1 MGMDL
6 IHFYVLRF
14 MKLFQKLISAPTI
27 ISLASGFAV
36 NAAEINSKDLSDYSN
51 SNNLVSLSDFKSDTL
66 LPGDWAYDSLKN
78 LTNSS
83 KFNGNSVS
91 RLEAAAELS
100 NLIAG
105 GEGLMNG
112 AAIDRL
118 SDELGSELAIMKGRV
133 DGLESRVNTIEAG
146 SFSETSTAS
155 FKVNM
160 AIGYVDGKGVTATNT
175 DGDEDV
181 QTQYTFDTK
190 IKTSFTGE
198 DELSVAID
206 SGNGLAGN
214 PVDEFGLNNTGDFLK
229 VDGVAYKFPIGDS
242 ITAMV
247 ADNKDGSSM
256 FTVACAY
263 GGPSD
268 TLDDCGNVN
277 AVIDNGGAMAGA
289 EYDFGNG
296 FTAAIGY
303 AGNEAGIATKEYA
316 DAVGAN
322 VAYTADQ
329 YGLSITYGELETG
342 TNGVTA
348 NTYTAFNGYYS
359 FDNGLNISGGYEIGD
374 IGANAATQ
382 DESIN
387 YFVGINGEVGPGEL
401 GGALGTS
408 GGQLEHQDEE
418 LMYEAYYSYP
428 VNDGMTITPLVFIKE
443 QSTAGTPDQTGVM
456 VKTTFKF

>member
-1 MGMDL
+1 
-6 IHFYVLRF
+6 
-14 MKLFQKLISAPTI
+14 MKLFQKLIAAPAI

-36 NAAEINSKDLSDYSN
+36 NATEINSKDLSDYSR
-51 SNNLVSLSDFKSDTL
+51 SNNLVSLDNFKSDTL
-66 LPGDWAYDSLKN
+66 FPGDWAYDSLKD
-78 LTNSS
+78 LTNSQ

-91 RLEAAAELS
+91 RLEAAAELN
-100 NLIAG
+100 NLIVG

-112 AAIDRL
+112 AAIERL

-160 AIGYVDGKGVTATNT
+160 AIGAVDGKGISTGVT
-175 DGDEDV
+175 DGDEAV
-181 QTQYTFDTK
+181 AFQYTFDTK

-198 DELSVAID
+198 DSLTVAID
-206 SGNGLAGN
+206 SGNGASGN

-242 ITAMV
+242 VTAMF
-247 ADNKDGSSM
+247 ADNKDAATM

-277 AVIDNGGAMAGA
+277 AVVDNGGVMAGA

-303 AGNEAGIATKEYA
+303 AGKETGLMTKGNVDGY
-316 DAVGAN
+316 GAN
-322 VAYTADQ
+322 VAYSADN
-329 YGLSITYGELETG
+329 YGLSVTYGVLESG
-342 TNGVTA
+342 DNE
-348 NTYTAFNGYYS
+348 NTYTALNGYYS
-359 FDNGLNISGGYEIGD
+359 FDNGLNVSGGYEFGD
-374 IGANAATQ
+374 IGGASAAQ

-387 YFVGINGEVGPGEL
+387 YFVGISGDLGEGEL
-401 GGALGTS
+401 GAALGTYD
-408 GGQLEHQDEE
+408 GQLEHQDEE

-428 VNDGMTITPLVFIKE
+428 INDGMTITPLVFVKE
-443 QSTAGTPDQTGVM
+443 NAEAGTPDQTGVM